1 MATHD
6 YVIDNSTGANVR
18 TDLNNVLQ
26 AILTNNSSGSA
37 PSTTAAYMLWADTS
51 NNILKMRNS
60 ANDAWI
66 NLFSLAGGVDV
77 DAASTFSED
86 VTFEG
91 ASANIV
97 FDKSDNQL
105 EFADNAKATFGS
117 SGDLEIFHDASDSI
131 LNDAGTGSIK
141 LQLGGS
147 TKAEVVSGGF
157 TVTGTVTATTFSG
170 NATTATT
177 ATNANHIS
185 VADNESTN
193 ENNLIPFIEDASA
206 TGNVGLESDGDF
218 TYNPSTGTVTATK
231 FVGDGSGLTGLSSGG
246 VSSDSQENVVAGGNA
261 GDSFSGTDAT
271 SNTLFGH
278 NAGTA
283 ITTGDSN
290 TAFGHSSLKS
300 ITTSGQCV
308 AVGRYALEDNTAQRN
323 TAVGY
328 ESMAQNTSG
337 SNSAAFGYRAL
348 MAQTTAIYNTA
359 VGYQALQNIDA
370 SRNTAV
376 GYNALNTDTAGRY
389 NVAVGAEAASGANG
403 SGNNYNH
410 AIGYRALRY
419 AEGGSNQAVGTR
431 ALQQNTSGYG
441 NNAFGYQALDSVTTG
456 IRNIGIG
463 TDAGDVITTGGN
475 NIIIGRGS
483 DPSAADADVQIVIG
497 NSIVGKGNST
507 AFIGGSLGAYN
518 EANGTAWTT
527 TSDERIKKNIVD
539 NNSGLNIINQI
550 QIRNFEYRTEEEIVD
565 FENPKAAVVEIEGVQ
580 LGVIAQELEKILPE
594 CVTTQSTGVKTVD
607 SDNIT
612 WYLVNAV
619 KELSAKVTALEA
631 G

>member
-6 YVIDNSTGANVR
+6 YVIDNASGSAVR

-26 AILTNNSSGSA
+26 AILTNNSSSSA

-66 NLFSLAGGVDV
+66 ELFQLDGTLTLEDGSNSTPGLAFRDDLNTGIFSSAADTLDVSCGGTTRG
-77 DAASTFSED
+77 SFS
-86 VTFEG
+86 
-91 ASANIV
+91 
-97 FDKSDNQL
+97 
-105 EFADNAKATFGS
+105 S
-117 SGDLEIFHDASDSI
+117 SGL
-131 LNDAGTGSIK
+131 
-141 LQLGGS
+141 
-147 TKAEVVSGGF
+147 
-157 TVTGTVTATTFSG
+157 TVTGNVTATTFVG
-170 NATTATT
+170 NIDAVDGDFDGTLEADAITVAGTALATVIAGTTVTT

-193 ENNLIPFIEDASA
+193 ENNLVPFIEDASA

-278 NAGTA
+278 DAGTA

-328 ESMAQNTSG
+328 ESLAQNTSG
-337 SNSAAFGYRAL
+337 SNNAALGYRAL
-348 MAQTTAIYNTA
+348 MAQTTAVYNTA

-410 AIGYRALRY
+410 AMGYRALRY
-419 AEGGSNQAVGTR
+419 CEGGSNQAVGTR
-431 ALQQNTSGYG
+431 ALQQNTSGYS